1 MKRRSHQRKSQ
12 SKLSEFSRKD
22 APSSS
27 IFSIPQEIIILV
39 VEMLDVDHSLALLRT
54 CKWFYVMLSNC
65 QSFWRILCIKSE
77 FSNHTCLEHL
87 PKQRLG
93 YAGKPMYLD
102 SSEDGTGVW
111 SSCWK
116 RGVKMRRNLVA
127 SNFQGWRLYSNSDCP
142 VAELTPDLDMYEI
155 KNKLG
160 EFPRLCDND
169 DLKIDWDEK
178 YLVLFHFFRGDS
190 ESCTIRLWDIED
202 EPKYLYEADKGI
214 ECITDK
220 VSVHSGYVV
229 IVPSWPLEA
238 GAIVMT
244 LDINQK
250 MKESGKFLFS
260 DDSCRQ
266 ALDDN
271 WGHTQLRIVHC
282 KALVTCRCPDWRVI
296 ITSLPDCSL
305 LTQISL
311 KDVSNLYEC
320 QQIRSYKG
328 TAVILFSKV
337 KNGPRCKLVTMDV
350 GKNDAKV
357 RSTYTTTR
365 ITDVALYTDP
375 EEIYLVRKD
384 GHVMMFDATN
394 QQEYV
399 KIKNPHLE
407 HDPLDHERPFVDSCD
422 YQLFVNGKEQIC
434 VVQSAPEAK
443 IGRCIRVYSY
453 HGKLMYELNLDLLKY
468 GLSRD
473 ESVCIYTNAAFLAVA
488 DSKRFVLFNVKTGK
502 FMGIIHIPCHLE
514 KNKGKEEKDCMF
526 DQTGLSLFVFDEN
539 RLIAVHDYERSFP
552 TVLDIYKFW

>member
-1 MKRRSHQRKSQ
+1 M
-12 SKLSEFSRKD
+12 LMV
-22 APSSS
+22 
-27 IFSIPQEIIILV
+27 EI
-39 VEMLDVDHSLALLRT
+39 LDVDSSLALLRT
-54 CKWFYVMLSNC
+54 CKWFYNMLSTS

-77 FSNHTCLEHL
+77 FTSHSCLEQL
-87 PKQRLG
+87 PEQRLG
-93 YAGKPMYLD
+93 YAGKTMYLD
-102 SSEDGTGVW
+102 SSETDMGVW
-111 SSCWK
+111 SSYWK
-116 RGVKMRRNLVA
+116 RGVKMRRNVVA
-127 SNFQGWRLYSNSDCP
+127 SNFQGWRLYSNSNCP
-142 VAELTPDLDMYEI
+142 VAELGPNLDMYQI
-155 KNKLG
+155 KQRQG
-160 EFPRLCDND
+160 EFPRLSHND

-178 YLVLFHFFRGDS
+178 YLVLFHFFRGDT

-202 EPKYLYEADKGI
+202 EPKYLYETDKGI

-220 VSVHSGYVV
+220 VSVHAGYVV

-244 LDINQK
+244 LDIDQR
-250 MKESGKFLFS
+250 MKEKGKFLFPEES
-260 DDSCRQ
+260 SQQ

-271 WGHTQLRIVHC
+271 WEHTQLRIVHC
-282 KALVTCRCPDWRVI
+282 KALVTCRCPNWRVV
-296 ITSLPDCSL
+296 ITSLPDCTL

-311 KDVSNLYEC
+311 SEVSNLYEC

-337 KNGPRCKLVTMDV
+337 KHNPQCKLVTMDV
-350 GKNDAKV
+350 GKTEAKV
-357 RSTYTTTR
+357 RSTYTTTCV
-365 ITDVALYTDP
+365 TDVALYTEP

-384 GHVMMFDATN
+384 GQVIMYDATN
-394 QQEYV
+394 LQEEV
-399 KIKNPHLE
+399 KIRNPL
-407 HDPLDHERPFVDSCD
+407 LDQDTPEIAKSIVESCD

-453 HGKLMYELNLDLLKY
+453 HGELLYELNLDLLKY

-502 FMGIIHIPCHLE
+502 FIGIIYIPCHLE

-526 DQTGLSLFVFDEN
+526 EQTGLSLFVFDEN